1 MQILYF
7 VPIEDVLGAFLLRL
21 HFAKNRYC
29 YYTYLLTNLFYP
41 SDFDVHSKDYAKS
54 HIRIFT
60 QDEHQRT
67 FIWAE
72 IEWLKKKNRGKEY

>member
-1 MQILYF
+1 M
-7 VPIEDVLGAFLLRL
+7 DT
-21 HFAKNRYC
+21 
-29 YYTYLLTNLFYP
+29 YYP
-41 SDFDVHSKDYAKS
+41 CDFDVHSKDYAKS

-72 IEWLKKKNRGKEY
+72 IEWLKKKNRGKEYLVFHLNMNDAAG